1 MNDTEVNR
9 PAIPPLDPIVA
20 EILAEAAAQPRLDPL
35 TTPLDRQRRA
45 VELAAV
51 AWNDPPYPCARVET
65 LTVPTPAG
73 VLRAR
78 LHVPDGAAADT
89 AVLYAHGGGWTFGSP
104 ESHDGL
110 TRRLAVLCG
119 RPVLS
124 IDQRLAPEHPFP
136 APVEDASAGLA
147 FLERGGLGAP
157 IDPARLAVAGD
168 SAGAQTVLALLV
180 ARRDAGLPA
189 IGAGLLFYGCL
200 APDFDTESH
209 RLFGRDET
217 FLLSSERMRWY
228 WANHLAG
235 RLDDPG
241 GAAPLRADLA
251 GLPPLFLDAASH
263 DCLRDDTLRLAAR
276 LGAAGVPHLLRVTPG
291 VIHGYLRFAKRLP
304 AAMATLAAAARFLDE
319 TIAVETGPA
328 DRSHIE

>member
-1 MNDTEVNR
+1 MSDVEER
-9 PAIPPLDPIVA
+9 GSEIPPLDPIVA
-20 EILAEAAAQPRLDPL
+20 DILAEAAALPRLDPL

-51 AWNDPPYPCARVET
+51 VWNDPPFPCARVEM

-73 VLRAR
+73 ALRAR
-78 LHVPDGAAADT
+78 LYVPEGAAADT

-147 FLERGGLGAP
+147 LLEHGGLGAP
-157 IDPARLAVAGD
+157 IDPARLVVAGD
-168 SAGAQTVLALLV
+168 SAGAQTVLALLL

-228 WANHLAG
+228 WSNHLAG

-241 GAAPLRADLA
+241 AAAPLGADLS

-276 LGAAGVPHLLRVTPG
+276 LEDAGVPHRLQVTAG
-291 VIHGYLRFAKRLP
+291 VIHGYLRFLKRLP
-304 AAMATLAAAARFLDE
+304 AAVATLAAAARFLAE
-319 TIAVETGPA
+319 TIPAGPA
-328 DRSHIE
+328 PHIE